1 MRFSVDKKTI
11 SLLKTVWVLE
21 FLFGFFNKCFSLG
34 KQGVVSVSCC
44 LSTCSWVQLH
54 RCSLLGFSHLWHHLR
69 GFGAVPPTG
78 QGMQPGSHPQLVHA
92 LCSASCSMQRDFP
105 HLLLVLR
112 GDK

>member
-44 LSTCSWVQLH
+44 LSTCSMGAAPQVFPAWLLP
-54 RCSLLGFSHLWHHLR
+54 SLAPLEGVW
-69 GFGAVPPTG
+69 G
-78 QGMQPGSHPQLVHA
+78 
-92 LCSASCSMQRDFP
+92 SASHRAGNAAWLPSSVSACT
-105 HLLLVLR
+105 L
-112 GDK
+112 